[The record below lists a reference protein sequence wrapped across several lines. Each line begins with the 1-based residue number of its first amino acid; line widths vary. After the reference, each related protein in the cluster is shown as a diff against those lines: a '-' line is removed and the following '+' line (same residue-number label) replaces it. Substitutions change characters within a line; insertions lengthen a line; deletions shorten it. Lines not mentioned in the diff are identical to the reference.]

1 MRVGV
6 LTGGGDV
13 PGLNAS
19 IKAVVTRV
27 AAEGHSAI
35 GLRRGWAGLLDCNPD
50 DPATVAACTMV
61 LDPASVRTIDRSGG
75 TVLHSSRTNPARVKT
90 SEVPA
95 FLADQIDGDGPHDLT
110 KHCLSVLERLSI
122 DALVPIGG
130 DDTLSFAL
138 RLSDEGFPVVAIPKT
153 MDNDVH
159 GTDYCIGFSTAV
171 TRTINFIHQ
180 LRTSA
185 GSHERLAVVEVFG
198 RYSGETSLV
207 SAYLSGVDRAVISE
221 VPFDIDRL
229 TSLLMADKAA
239 NPSGYAMMTISEG
252 ATVVGGE
259 MALRGDA
266 DAYGHRKLG
275 GIGELTGELLRERT
289 GEGIIVQHL
298 GYLMRSGNPDSL
310 DLMVAVNYGVMAA
323 DLLLEGS
330 AGRLVALRMGNY
342 VNVPIS
348 VTRQGVKRV
357 DVDALYDVERVPP
370 QDPPRRRQTHVPV
383 LGLRRPPHAAFASPR
398 WRPPSARSRG
408 PERPGLGSGR
418 GGQSWT
424 VRSGQPRSAWS
435 ASAAVAG
442 SEGRRPD
449 VTACTTAAWSFS
461 TWSA

>member
-1 MRVGV
+1 MAHSLRHMRVGV

-19 IKAVVTRV
+19 IKAVVNRV
-27 AAEGHSAI
+27 AAEGHSTI
-35 GLRRGWAGLLDCNPD
+35 GLRGGWAGLFRCNTD
-50 DPATVAACTMV
+50 DPQSITDCTMA
-61 LDPASVRTIDRSGG
+61 LNPGTVRTIDRSGG
-75 TVLHSSRTNPARVKT
+75 TVLHSSRTNPARVKS
-90 SEVPA
+90 SEVPD
-95 FLADQIDGDGPHDLT
+95 FLADQVDGEGPHDFT
-110 KHCLSVLERLSI
+110 KHCLGVLERLGI

-171 TRTINFIHQ
+171 TRTVNFIHQ

-229 TSLLMADKAA
+229 TELLMTDKRA

-252 ATVVGGE
+252 ATVTGGE
-259 MALRGDA
+259 MALRGEA

-289 GEGIIVQHL
+289 GQGIIVQQL
-298 GYLMRSGNPDSL
+298 GYLMRSGSPDSL

-323 DLLLEGS
+323 DLLLEGLS
-330 AGRLVALRMGNY
+330 GRLVALRMGNY
-342 VNVPIS
+342 LNVPLG

-357 DVDALYDVERVPP
+357 DVDALYDVVGYRPKI
-370 QDPPRRRQTHVPV
+370 RHVDGKPMF
-383 LGLRRPPHAAFASPR
+383 LY
-398 WRPPSARSRG
+398 
-408 PERPGLGSGR
+408 
-418 GGQSWT
+418 
-424 VRSGQPRSAWS
+424 
-435 ASAAVAG
+435 
-442 SEGRRPD
+442 
-449 VTACTTAAWSFS
+449 
-461 TWSA
+461 